1 MSLGAL
7 ALTLALGWSVE
18 GAGVATRLPPPALS
32 LFSVAWHR
40 ALVPLDDG
48 TVMEEGGVAV
58 DATTGLVVCGTRD
71 GWLHAFRPD
80 GTVAWEYKAGGAFPA
95 TPTIADGTVYAGS
108 SDGRVYAVALADG
121 KLRWSYDGKEE
132 MGTSPAVAGGNVFV
146 MSLQDT
152 LWALDATTGEWKWLH
167 RREAKGIDRG
177 FTVRGAAPAVVRD
190 GTVYGAY
197 SDGWIAAMS
206 AATGQVRWER
216 LVAPSGE
223 YTDIDGLTLEGDRL
237 IAAAYSGSL
246 VALNT
251 TSGAQVWSARE
262 PLAHRVT
269 AGNGLVVTVGAHHVA
284 GVMPATGQQVWSWPL
299 RGGPGSAPVFAG
311 RWLLVPAQDGGL
323 RFLEPSSGR
332 TLGAFDG
339 GSGVTGAPGVHGS
352 RVYVLSNGSTLY
364 ALDLK

>member
-1 MSLGAL
+1 VNLAAL

-48 TVMEEGGVAV
+48 TVLEEGGVAV
-58 DATTGLVVCGTRD
+58 DPASGLAVCGTRD
-71 GWLHAFRPD
+71 GWLHAIKPD
-80 GTVAWEYKAGGAFPA
+80 GTVAWELKAGGAFPA
-95 TPTIADGTVYAGS
+95 TPTIAGGTVYAGS
-108 SDGRVYAVALADG
+108 SDGRLYAVSMTDG
-121 KLRWSYDGKEE
+121 KLLWSYDGKEE
-132 MGTSPAVAGGNVFV
+132 MGTSPAVAGGVVYV

-152 LWALDATTGEWKWLH
+152 LWAIDARTGEWKWLH

-197 SDGWIAAMS
+197 SDGWVAAMD

-223 YTDIDGLTLEGDRL
+223 YTDVDGLALEGDRL
-237 IAAAYSGSL
+237 FAAAYSGAV
-246 VALNT
+246 VALDAAT
-251 TSGAQVWSARE
+251 GAQVWSTRE
-262 PLAHRVT
+262 PFAHRISMRD
-269 AGNGLVVTVGAHHVA
+269 GLVVAVGANQVS
-284 GVMPATGQQVWSWPL
+284 GLVPATGQQVWSWPL
-299 RGGPGSAPVFAG
+299 HGGPGAAPVFAG
-311 RWLLVPAQDGGL
+311 RWILVPAQEGGV
-323 RFLEPSSGR
+323 RFVEPSSGR
-332 TLGAFDG
+332 TLRAFDG
-339 GSGVTGAPGVHGS
+339 GSGVVGAPGVLGS